1 MAISVKEVERVARL
15 ARIKL
20 TEKEKEKLKGD
31 LSRILDYFEKM
42 KEVDA
47 GNADLILS
55 IAGLTNVFRKDENPL
70 SAEADKIKK
79 MIGQAPERQEN
90 FVKTKPVFEK

>member
-55 IAGLTNVFRKDENPL
+55 IA
-70 SAEADKIKK
+70 
-79 MIGQAPERQEN
+79 
-90 FVKTKPVFEK
+90 